1 MKEFSL
7 YELYNLVEKMK
18 SSDFYSEYDL
28 KIVEELIS
36 KKETVLENTSAT
48 GGPAGAAGSS
58 SIGVGSA
65 GVALSNTST
74 IGMGGVVSSQPS
86 AFPGALNGTAWI
98 SGGGQQGSGDISVPY
113 NPSGANRVFQKLPAF
128 SKRKEGDPNVI
139 TKKSRH
145 KKLDM
150 KTIKD
155 MMSNKKSSGKIMNF
169 NDFEK
174 KDITTK
180 VTTVKEGRTHD
191 VAKKGKKETHDVSKF
206 QADKDEEV
214 KTQIG
219 VIGEN
224 INISRIASLHINKGL
239 IVSYIHNLIANDMGK
254 IAVLIGFESVASNE
268 KLNEIGKQIAMHIAA
283 AKPDSLNIEAVEPAK
298 VPEEAIDNW
307 SKRHFIEERFIG
319 I

>member
-7 YELYNLVEKMK
+7 YELYKILEKMK
-18 SSDFYSEYDL
+18 STDFYSQDEL

-36 KKETVLENTSAT
+36 KKEIVLENTSAT

-65 GVALSNTST
+65 GVALANTST
-74 IGMGGVVSSQPS
+74 AGMGGVVSSQPS
-86 AFPGALNGTAWI
+86 AFPGALNGTNWI

-128 SKRKEGDPNVI
+128 SKKKEGDPNVI
-139 TKKSRH
+139 TKKSRT

-155 MMSNKKSSGKIMNF
+155 MLSNKKPSGKIMNF

-180 VTTVKEGRTHD
+180 VTKVKEGRTYD

-206 QADKDEEV
+206 QGMIESHI
-214 KTQIG
+214 IG
-219 VIGEN
+219 LSAKIKQVGNDFEIHYGGEHIAQVMFREDYIGIKKEG
-224 INISRIASLHINKGL
+224 NKFPKEFEYTEL
-239 IVSYIHNLIANDMGK
+239 GK
-254 IAVLIGFESVASNE
+254 IKSEITDLIKKAT
-268 KLNEIGKQIAMHIAA
+268 KLNKEFGKGW
-283 AKPDSLNIEAVEPAK
+283 IEK
-298 VPEEAIDNW
+298 
-307 SKRHFIEERFIG
+307 F
-319 I
+319 